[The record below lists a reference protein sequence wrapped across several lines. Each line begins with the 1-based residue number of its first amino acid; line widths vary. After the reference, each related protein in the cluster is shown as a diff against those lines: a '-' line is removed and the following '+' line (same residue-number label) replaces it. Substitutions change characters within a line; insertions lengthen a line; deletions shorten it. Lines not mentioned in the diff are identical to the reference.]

1 MPGPRCIQH
10 DHPSIPLSS
19 LTAGRTLRPPT
30 GVVLVLALSALLAG
44 LPPAAAQTGSTT
56 TARRT
61 TSSDTLRFYELEPLL
76 VTATKVPAP
85 PSRLAASVSVL
96 EGPALEGIATG
107 SALEAVQHLVPGL
120 YLTSWGVM
128 GYGAAGQA
136 AGKLSLRGLG
146 GDANTHVLILRN
158 GRPDFMGLMGC
169 TIADEFALE
178 GVDRIEVIRG
188 PGSFLYG
195 TNATGGII
203 NLISAG
209 GPVSGSRTHLAL
221 GSGAFGT
228 RSAGLSQAGR
238 SGSWDYRFSLSDRRT
253 DGHRPDADYRGRH
266 LVARAGAELGTGT
279 RLEFNASLADVRV
292 LDPGPASA
300 PRTDNWYD
308 LLRWGGDATLSHQ
321 ARTWEGEVRVH
332 GNFGRHEFFDGWS
345 SRDRLHGVMSRLT
358 LRPSAANI
366 TTLGLDWKRYGG
378 LAHDATTDYGDRY
391 LTEYG
396 PYLHTQQVLAGSL
409 IASAGLRIEHNQR
422 YGYAGLPQA
431 GLVVALDGATSLR
444 LSAARGLRSPSIRE
458 LYYWLPA
465 NPELGP
471 DLYWSRE
478 IGLTRDLG
486 DRLHLDA
493 VLFRL
498 DGSELIAFEGPPPRW
513 VNTGAA
519 RRDGAELALQW
530 RAADR
535 FTLDLS
541 WSRLWSRQP
550 VFNSPGTKLTA
561 LAGWR
566 LPGVEFSGRL
576 LGVRGLTGAEWGPS
590 PVPVLHPLDDY
601 LLADLS
607 ARVHPAAD
615 LEVTLQLCNVLDTAY
630 QAMWGYPMP
639 GRYLMVEVGY
649 ALGGWEH

>member
-1 MPGPRCIQH
+1 MPGPRQVIIRCA
-10 DHPSIPLSS
+10 HPPAARSVAVRNVPL
-19 LTAGRTLRPPT
+19 RF
-30 GVVLVLALSALLAG
+30 GVCLLLALSGSLAC
-44 LPPAAAQTGSTT
+44 PRPAMAQAGSTT

-61 TSSDTLRFYELEPLL
+61 PPPDTRRFYELEPRL
-76 VTATKVPAP
+76 VTAPKVPAP
-85 PSRLAASVSVL
+85 PSRLAASVTVL
-96 EGPALEGIATG
+96 EGPALEGFATG

-169 TIADEFALE
+169 TIADEFTLE

-209 GPVSGSRTHLAL
+209 GPARGSRTHLEL

-228 RSAGLSQAGR
+228 RSATLSQAGR
-238 SGSWDYRFSLSDRRT
+238 LGTWDYRLSLSDRRT

-266 LVARAGAELGTGT
+266 LVARAGAEIGLGTH
-279 RLEFNASLADVRV
+279 LEFNANLADVRV

-300 PRTDNWYD
+300 PRVDHWYD
-308 LLRWGGDATLSHQ
+308 LLRWGGDATLTHQ
-321 ARTWEGEVRVH
+321 ARAWEGEVRVH

-358 LRPSAANI
+358 LRPTATNI
-366 TTLGLDWKRYGG
+366 TTVGLDWKRYGG

-396 PYLHTQQVLAGSL
+396 PYLHTQQVLAGHL
-409 IASAGLRIEHNQR
+409 IASAGLRVEHHERFGQ
-422 YGYAGLPQA
+422 AGLPQA
-431 GLVVALDGATSLR
+431 GLVVAVDGATSLR

-471 DLYWSRE
+471 DLFWSRE

-486 DRLHLDA
+486 DRLHLDV

-535 FTLDLS
+535 FTLDVS

-566 LPGVEFSGRL
+566 LPGVVLSGRL
-576 LGVRGLTGAEWGPS
+576 LGVRGLTGAEWGSS
-590 PVPVLHPLDDY
+590 PVPILHPLDDY

-607 ARVHPAAD
+607 ARLHPVAG
-615 LEVTLQLCNVLDTAY
+615 LEVALHLRNALDTAY

-639 GRYLMVEVGY
+639 GRHLMVEVGY
-649 ALGGWEH
+649 ALGGREH